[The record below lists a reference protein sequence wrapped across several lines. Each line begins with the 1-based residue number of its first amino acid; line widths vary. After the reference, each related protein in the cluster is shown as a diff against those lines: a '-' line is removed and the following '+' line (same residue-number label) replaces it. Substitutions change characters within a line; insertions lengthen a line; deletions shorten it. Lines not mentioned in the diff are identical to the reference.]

1 VSLQEQIRSNRIRSV
16 LVILGFGLLIG
27 AFMAAVW
34 FAFAPGV
41 GIVIGIVGLGY
52 GIFSYFGA
60 GKLVASV
67 AHAKPVTKAEQPA
80 LVRAV
85 ENMAIAAGLDHTP
98 PAYVIDDDAPNAFA
112 AGRKPGDSYIAATTG
127 LLALMDQRELEGVIA
142 HEISHIRNRDVRLM
156 TLAAVLVGVV
166 ALMADLLFRISLF
179 GGGRRNDRDNGGNL
193 IALVVSIAALILAPI
208 SAALLQSALSRRR
221 EYLADTSAAEIT
233 GDPEGLALALAKLGN
248 DTRPMKYVTRAT
260 AHLYIE
266 SPLRDNVGLR
276 SSLGG
281 LFDTHP
287 PLEDRIHRL
296 EEAGGFD
303 IPDPAPLAR

>member
-1 VSLQEQIRSNRIRSV
+1 VSLQEQIRANRVRSLFV
-16 LVILGFGLLIG
+16 VLGFMLLIAVFG
-27 AFMAAVW
+27 GAVW
-34 FAFAPGV
+34 LAFDPSI
-41 GIVIGIVGLGY
+41 GILLAVIGIGY
-52 GIFSYFGA
+52 GLFSYFGA
-60 GKLVASV
+60 GRLVASV
-67 AHAKPVTKAEQPA
+67 AHAHPVTKEEQPE

-85 ENMAIAAGLDHTP
+85 ENVAIAAGLDRTP
-98 PAYVIDDDAPNAFA
+98 PVYLIEDDAPNAFA
-112 AGRKPGDSYIAATTG
+112 AGRTPNDAYVAATTG
-127 LLALMDQRELEGVIA
+127 LVALMDRRELEGVMA

-156 TLAAVLVGVV
+156 TLAAVMVGVI

-179 GGGRRNDRDNGGNL
+179 GGGRRNDRDSGGN
-193 IALVVSIAALILAPI
+193 IITLVIGIAALILAPI

-221 EYLADTSAAEIT
+221 EYLADSSAAEIT

-248 DTRPMKYVTRAT
+248 DTRPLKYVTRAT

-296 EEAGGFD
+296 EDAGGFD
-303 IPDPAPLAR
+303 IPDPAPLAQ

>member
-1 VSLQEQIRSNRIRSV
+1 VSLQEQIRANRVRSAF
-16 LVILGFGLLIG
+16 VILGFALLVGVFAAAIWYAFDPSIG
-27 AFMAAVW
+27 ILLA
-34 FAFAPGV
+34 
-41 GIVIGIVGLGY
+41 VIGIGY
-52 GIFSYFGA
+52 GVFSYLGA
-60 GKLVASV
+60 GRLVASV
-67 AHAKPVTKAEQPA
+67 AHAHPVTKEQQPE

-85 ENMAIAAGLDHTP
+85 ENVAIAAGLDRTP
-98 PAYVIDDDAPNAFA
+98 PVYVIEDDSPNAFA
-112 AGRKPGDSYIAATTG
+112 AGRKPEDAYVAATTG
-127 LLALMDQRELEGVIA
+127 LVALMDRRELEAVMA

-156 TLAAVLVGVV
+156 TLAAVMVGVI

-179 GGGRRNDRDNGGNL
+179 GGGRRDNREGGNPIGL
-193 IALVVSIAALILAPI
+193 IIGIAALVLAPI
-208 SAALLQSALSRRR
+208 SAALLQASLSRRR
-221 EYLADTSAAEIT
+221 EYLADSSAAEIT
-233 GDPEGLALALAKLGN
+233 GDPEGLARALAKLGN
-248 DTRPMKYVTRAT
+248 DKRPLKYVTRAT

-303 IPDPAPLAR
+303 IPDPEPLDR